1 MGSAFLLNVFIGI
14 YKGVEDLGVFN
25 QALAFYTILS
35 TFFAVGLNNTII
47 KKIAEADKD
56 NEKAN
61 RTLSSS
67 LLMTLLISGTFSFA
81 AILVAKFNASF
92 FSNALLA
99 EVVVI
104 PFITLPLFN
113 LNKNFM
119 AYNSGMRNQKQFAIA
134 RIVRWIAVLTYVLIA
149 LINDW
154 SLLVIMYA
162 FPVSE
167 GLLFVY
173 HLINIGV
180 KMKFTIKKED
190 LKANL
195 SFGLKSY
202 VAEVIAVLTASMD
215 VILIGYF
222 LTNAEV
228 GIYSFILFFAKT
240 LYVFPGILMQN
251 INPVISNLWGQQKLD
266 ELKIKISK
274 VRKVNLLVISA
285 QLIVLLI
292 AYKLVIMFIKQEFV
306 DTYFYFI
313 IAVVGVFIFATI
325 SWSGS
330 ILVMTGKLKENTL
343 RTSAI
348 IILTAASTIG
358 MTYFFG
364 LMGSVI
370 AVSLNGIIA
379 YVMLA
384 GFIHRVLGIKVGG
397 I

>member
-190 LKANL
+190 LKSNL

-266 ELKIKISK
+266 ELKIKIGK
-274 VRKVNLLVISA
+274 VRKVNFLVISA
-285 QLIVLLI
+285 QLIALLI

-384 GFIHRVLGIKVGG
+384 GFIHRVLGIKVAG